1 MAFAVKKG
9 GFPRSLSLWVA
20 PGRRRVSLGS
30 ERCVLLV
37 ATAGFG
43 SPFDLQ
49 VLWLQLMA
57 LAGGGMVL
65 AGAREEGG
73 ARRSDLG
80 RRCVR
85 RKDGQ
90 GEGHCCRSQEIVA
103 EKRKKTEQKG
113 RRRERKKKGGGR
125 EQAWA
130 RLCAR
135 GNKKGKKRKEGGEG
149 R

>member
-30 ERCVLLV
+30 ERCVLRAS
-37 ATAGFG
+37 ATGLRIV
-43 SPFDLQ
+43 FDLQ

-57 LAGGGMVL
+57 LRGGGMVL

-80 RRCVR
+80 RRRARC
-85 RKDGQ
+85 KDGQ
-90 GEGHCCRSQEIVA
+90 V
-103 EKRKKTEQKG
+103 
-113 RRRERKKKGGGR
+113 
-125 EQAWA
+125 
-130 RLCAR
+130 
-135 GNKKGKKRKEGGEG
+135 EG